1 MTPEA
6 NVEFGIYDHN
16 NQLYTKVT
24 TDSEGKI
31 YVTLPYGKYTLRQL
45 TSTTNHEML
54 EDYEF
59 EVKELGDTVNKV
71 FANAEITAKLKVVK
85 VDADTGQTIALS
97 GIKFKIF
104 DLNNNEYVCQTTD
117 RVQCVFENKR
127 TRNFNDTITFKFWK
141 LSPRR
146 NRSSN

>member
-31 YVTLPYGKYTLRQL
+31 YVTLPYGKYTLKQL
-45 TSTTNHEML
+45 TSTTNHEMM

-71 FANAEITAKLKVVK
+71 FA
-85 VDADTGQTIALS
+85 
-97 GIKFKIF
+97 
-104 DLNNNEYVCQTTD
+104 
-117 RVQCVFENKR
+117 
-127 TRNFNDTITFKFWK
+127 
-141 LSPRR
+141 
-146 NRSSN
+146 